1 MSVKYD
7 DYLNQHILNV
17 TNASDWIRQNIGL
30 DVNSFDISSNIFI
43 HDDSKYSK
51 EEYDAYDAY
60 FYGRKRTKEV
70 KDNFNYAWLHH
81 IHNNP
86 HHWQYW
92 VLINDDPDNGIVAL
106 DIPYKYVIEMICDWW
121 SFSWRTGNLYEIFNW
136 YDKHKDYMILSENT
150 RELVEDILAQI
161 KKKLDEST
169 SNEVSN
175 D

>member
-7 DYLNQHILNV
+7 DYLNQHIMNV
-17 TNASDWIRQNIGL
+17 ASASDWIRQNISPFLGL
-30 DVNSFDISSNIFI
+30 DISSNVFI
-43 HDDSKYSK
+43 HDESKYTK

-60 FYGRKRTKEV
+60 FYGGKLTKEV

-92 VLINDDPDNGIVAL
+92 VLINDDPDNGTVAL

-121 SFSWRTGNLYEIFNW
+121 SFSWRSGNFYEIFNW
-136 YDKHKDYMILSENT
+136 YDKHKDYMILSKNT

-161 KKKLDEST
+161 KKKLDEKEL
-169 SNEVSN
+169 NEVS
-175 D
+175 DD

>member
-17 TNASDWIRQNIGL
+17 ANASDWIRQNIGL
-30 DVNSFDISSNIFI
+30 DVNSFDISSNVFI

-92 VLINDDPDNGIVAL
+92 VLINDDPDNGMVAL
-106 DIPYKYVIEMICDWW
+106 DIPYKYVVEMICDWW

-150 RELVEDILAQI
+150 RELVEDILAKI